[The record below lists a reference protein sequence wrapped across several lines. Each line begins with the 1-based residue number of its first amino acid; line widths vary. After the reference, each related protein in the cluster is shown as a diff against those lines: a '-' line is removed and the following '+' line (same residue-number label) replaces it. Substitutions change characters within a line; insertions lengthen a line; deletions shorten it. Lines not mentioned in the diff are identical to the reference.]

1 MCYNKEKKERV
12 VYMKK
17 EEIKGLTEKEVEKL
31 IEEGKSNLP
40 IEAPSK
46 TIKEIIRDNTLTYFN
61 LVFLIIAI
69 LLIFVGSFR
78 DLTFLPIIIA
88 NTLIGII
95 QEIRSKKA
103 IDELTMLNAPTATV
117 VRDGKEKKILIEN
130 LVLNDIV
137 LYKSGDQICADA
149 KLIDG
154 KVCVNESLLT
164 GEEDEI
170 LKTKNDELLSGSF
183 IVSGSCY
190 AKLTRVGADSYISK
204 LTLQAKATKKEE
216 QSEIIR
222 SLNKIVKLA
231 GIVII
236 PIGFTLFLQQF
247 VFGHETLKSS
257 VQAMVAS
264 VIGMIP
270 EGLFLL
276 ASVTLALS
284 SMRLARKKVLLH
296 DMKSI
301 ETLARVDV
309 LCVDK
314 TGTITDGT
322 MKVNKIEIAKNCKES
337 IDTIKT
343 LLGDF
348 VSTQETDN
356 MTMKTLKEYFTKTS
370 GKEAETVFG
379 FSSEFKYSG
388 VNFKEASYVLGA
400 PEFVLEST
408 YKQYE
413 KEIEI
418 YANLGL
424 RVLIFGRY
432 NGKIE
437 GKKLEKEVTP
447 YAFILLSNPIRKNAK
462 ETFAYFKEQNV
473 NIKVI
478 SGDNPLTVATIAKEA
493 GIENSENYIDA
504 STLKTDEELENAI
517 LKYTVF
523 GRVTP
528 EQKRKFVQI
537 LKKNGKTVAMTG
549 DGVNDVLALKD
560 ADCSIAMASG
570 SDAAMQVAQLVLL
583 ESDFSKMPEIVLEG
597 RQVVNNLER
606 SASLFLVKNIFS
618 FLISILAIFFQVKY
632 PLEPSQVSLIS
643 MFTIGIPAFLLSQV
657 PNKDIIKG
665 RFLKNVLYKAVPGG
679 LVGTIIVAAM
689 ILFGTIFGASTSDIS
704 SASTILLAII
714 GLMVLM
720 NISKPMDKY
729 KWAIWI
735 FCTTGLALSILFLK
749 DLFALTEEMS
759 IQGILLCI
767 NFALISEVILRY
779 LTKLFE
785 LVSKLINKIKTRLK
799 QS

>member
-154 KVCVNESLLT
+154 KACVNESLLT

-170 LKTKNDELLSGSF
+170 LKTENDELLSGSF

-204 LTLQAKATKKEE
+204 LTLQAKTTKKEE

-284 SMRLARKKVLLH
+284 SMRLAMKKVLLH

-337 IDTIKT
+337 IETIKT

-348 VSTQETDN
+348 VSRQETDN

-388 VNFKEASYVLGA
+388 VNFKEDSYVLGA

-413 KEIEI
+413 KEIEN

-424 RVLIFGRY
+424 RVLVFGRY

-528 EQKRKFVQI
+528 EQKRRFVQI

-729 KWAIWI
+729 KWTIWI
-735 FCTTGLALSILFLK
+735 FCTTGLTLSILFLK
-749 DLFALTEEMS
+749 NLFAIAEEMS

-799 QS
+799 RI